1 MENNLSYRTK
11 HNAKVIAAQWGKSP
25 NDRADWYK
33 IEDKADGAEILI
45 YDVIGFPFVEAK
57 QFIKDLNAIK
67 AKTITVRLNSPGG
80 DVFDGTAIFNALKNH
95 PAKITTR
102 IEGLAASIASVI
114 ALAGDEVHAYAST
127 MMMIHDPWVLAVG
140 NATELLEIADVL
152 EKIGGQLADIY
163 TGKTGL
169 EADTIKEMMRT
180 ETWMTAQEGKDL
192 GFVDKVLD
200 GEGKTAKAKYD
211 LKNIYSNVP
220 EDLSFEAQ
228 LKTFT
233 AREIERV
240 LIEAGASRAYAKMVA
255 ARGCTG
261 VIDDHRD
268 DDEDAIINTLL
279 QTIKG
284 EKI

>member
-1 MENNLSYRTK
+1 MDKLSYRTK

-25 NDRADWYK
+25 NDRADWYR

-67 AKTITVRLNSPGG
+67 AKQITVRLNSPGG
-80 DVFDGTAIFNALKNH
+80 DVFDGVAVYNALKNH

-114 ALAGDEVHAYAST
+114 ALAGDEVQAYANT
-127 MMMIHDPWVLAVG
+127 MYMIHDPWVMAVG
-140 NATELLEIADVL
+140 NQEDLRSIADVL

-169 EADTIKEMMRT
+169 EADTIKEMMHT
-180 ETWMTAQEGKDL
+180 ETWMTAQEGKGL

>member
-1 MENNLSYRTK
+1 MDNLSYRTK

-33 IEDKADGAEILI
+33 IENKADGAEILI

-67 AKTITVRLNSPGG
+67 AKTITVRINSPGG
-80 DVFDGTAIFNALKNH
+80 DVFDGVAVYNALKNH

-114 ALAGDEVHAYAST
+114 ALAGDEVHAYANT
-127 MMMIHDPWVLAVG
+127 MYMIHDPWVMAVG
-140 NATELLEIADVL
+140 NQEDLRSIADVL
-152 EKIGGQLADIY
+152 EKIAGQLADIY

-169 EADTIKEMMRT
+169 EADTIKEMMHT
-180 ETWMTAQEGKDL
+180 ETWMTAQEGKGL

-200 GEGKTAKAKYD
+200 GEGKAAKAKYD
-211 LKNIYSNVP
+211 LKNIYNNVP
-220 EDLSFEAQ
+220 EDLSFETQ

>member
-25 NDRADWYK
+25 NDRADWYR
-33 IEDKADGAEILI
+33 IENKADGAEILI

-57 QFIKDLNAIK
+57 QFIKDLNAIN
-67 AKTITVRLNSPGG
+67 AKQITVRINSPGG
-80 DVFDGTAIFNALKNH
+80 DVFDGVAVYNALKNH

-114 ALAGDEVHAYAST
+114 ALAGDEVHAYSNT
-127 MMMIHDPWVLAVG
+127 MYMIHDPWVMAAG
-140 NATELLEIADVL
+140 NQDDLRSIADVL
-152 EKIGGQLADIY
+152 EKIGNQLADVY

-169 EADTIKEMMRT
+169 SPDTIKEMMKT
-180 ETWMTAQEGKDL
+180 ETWMTAQEGKEL
-192 GFVDKVLD
+192 GFVDKVID
-200 GEGKTAKAKYD
+200 GEGKAAKAKYD

>member
-1 MENNLSYRTK
+1 MDNLSYRTK

-67 AKTITVRLNSPGG
+67 AKQITVRLNSPGG
-80 DVFDGTAIFNALKNH
+80 DVFDGVAVYNALKNH

-114 ALAGDEVHAYAST
+114 ALAGDEVHAYANT
-127 MMMIHDPWVLAVG
+127 MYMIHDPWVMAVG
-140 NATELLEIADVL
+140 NQEDLRSIADVL

-169 EADTIKEMMRT
+169 EADTIKEMMHT
-180 ETWMTAQEGKDL
+180 ETWMTAQEGKGL

>member
-1 MENNLSYRTK
+1 MDNLSYRTK

-67 AKTITVRLNSPGG
+67 AKTITVRINSPGG
-80 DVFDGTAIFNALKNH
+80 DAFDGVAVYNALKNH

-114 ALAGDEVHAYAST
+114 ALAGDEVHAYANT
-127 MMMIHDPWVLAVG
+127 MYMIHDPWVMAVG
-140 NATELLEIADVL
+140 NQEDLRSIADVL

-169 EADTIKEMMRT
+169 EADTIKEMMHT
-180 ETWMTAQEGKDL
+180 ETWMTAREGKGL

-200 GEGKTAKAKYD
+200 GEGKAAKAKYD

>member
-1 MENNLSYRTK
+1 MDNLSYRTK

-25 NDRADWYK
+25 NDRADWYR

-57 QFIKDLNAIK
+57 QFIKDLGAIK
-67 AKTITVRLNSPGG
+67 AKQITVRLNSPGG
-80 DVFDGTAIFNALKNH
+80 NVFDGVAVYNALKNH

-114 ALAGDEVHAYAST
+114 ALAGDEVQAYANT
-127 MMMIHDPWVLAVG
+127 MYMIHDPWVMAVG
-140 NATELLEIADVL
+140 NQEDLRSIADVL

-169 EADTIKEMMRT
+169 EADTIKEMMHT
-180 ETWMTAQEGKDL
+180 ETWMTAQEGKGL

-261 VIDDHRD
+261 VIDDHRED
-268 DDEDAIINTLL
+268 DDDAIINTLL

-284 EKI
+284 EKIC

>member
-1 MENNLSYRTK
+1 MDNLSYRTK

-67 AKTITVRLNSPGG
+67 AKQITVRLNSPGG
-80 DVFDGTAIFNALKNH
+80 DVFDGVAVYNALKNH

-114 ALAGDEVHAYAST
+114 ALAGDEVHAYANT
-127 MMMIHDPWVLAVG
+127 MYMIHDPWVMAVG
-140 NATELLEIADVL
+140 NQEDLRSIADVL

-169 EADTIKEMMRT
+169 EADTIKEMMHT
-180 ETWMTAQEGKDL
+180 ETWMTAQEGKGL

-200 GEGKTAKAKYD
+200 GEGKAAKAKYD

-233 AREIERV
+233 RREIERV

>member
-1 MENNLSYRTK
+1 MDNLSYRTK

-67 AKTITVRLNSPGG
+67 AKTITVRINSPGG
-80 DVFDGTAIFNALKNH
+80 DVFDGVAVYNALKNH

-114 ALAGDEVHAYAST
+114 ALAGDEVHAYANT
-127 MMMIHDPWVLAVG
+127 MYMIHDPWVMAVG
-140 NATELLEIADVL
+140 NQEDLRSIADVL

-169 EADTIKEMMRT
+169 EADTIKEMMHT
-180 ETWMTAQEGKDL
+180 ETWMTAQEGKGL

>member
-1 MENNLSYRTK
+1 MDNLSYRTK

-80 DVFDGTAIFNALKNH
+80 DVFDGVAVYNALKSH
-95 PAKITTR
+95 PAKIITR

-114 ALAGDEVHAYAST
+114 ALAGDEVHAYANT
-127 MMMIHDPWVLAVG
+127 MYMIHDPWVMAVG
-140 NATELLEIADVL
+140 NQEDLRSIADVL

-169 EADTIKEMMRT
+169 EADTIKEMMHT
-180 ETWMTAQEGKDL
+180 ESWMTAQEGKDL

>member
-67 AKTITVRLNSPGG
+67 AKQITVRLNSPGG
-80 DVFDGTAIFNALKNH
+80 DVFDGVAVYNALKNH

-114 ALAGDEVHAYAST
+114 ALAGDEVHAYANT
-127 MMMIHDPWVLAVG
+127 MYMIHDPWVMAVG
-140 NATELLEIADVL
+140 NQEDLRSIADVL

-180 ETWMTAQEGKDL
+180 ETWMTAQEGKGL

-233 AREIERV
+233 AREIECV
-240 LIEAGASRAYAKMVA
+240 LIDAYS
-255 ARGCTG
+255 
-261 VIDDHRD
+261 
-268 DDEDAIINTLL
+268 DEVGHAL
-279 QTIKG
+279 
-284 EKI
+284 